1 MLCFSSQR
9 RGPPYA
15 SHLLTKHAHAGKT
28 NAFSINSCLCP
39 VGALD
44 GAAITTAEGLGNSL
58 AGFHPVQ
65 GELSPVCPLAKFC
78 HFTVIHV
85 RADGV
90 ILAPVERH

>member
-1 MLCFSSQR
+1 MDSIPFLASQALTSML
-9 RGPPYA
+9 
-15 SHLLTKHAHAGKT
+15 AHAGKT

-65 GELSPVCPLAKFC
+65 GELYRF
-78 HFTVIHV
+78 F
-85 RADGV
+85 
-90 ILAPVERH
+90 